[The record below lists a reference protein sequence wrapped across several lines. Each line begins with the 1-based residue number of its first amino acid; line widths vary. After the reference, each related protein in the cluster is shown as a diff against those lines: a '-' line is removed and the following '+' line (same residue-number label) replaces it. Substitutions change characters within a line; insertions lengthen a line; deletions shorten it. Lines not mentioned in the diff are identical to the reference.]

1 MSWFKKKEKEEP
13 KPIQNKSI
21 NSAVELLTKF
31 NFMVNQIKELNEQIT
46 IERQRNEVLT
56 SQNVK
61 LQNKLNE
68 FYENLDKLRR

>member
-1 MSWFKKKEKEEP
+1 
-13 KPIQNKSI
+13 
-21 NSAVELLTKF
+21 
-31 NFMVNQIKELNEQIT
+31 MVNQIKELNEQIT